1 MTDKRLSRSEILGWA
16 ALGAGAG
23 LVAGVALAEWLGDLS
38 GPRVRR
44 SLTRLTEPASAAP
57 LGVEEAVR
65 TAEHALR
72 STPGTAALELTAV
85 GVRRGV
91 VELRG
96 WVATRA
102 ERARAVGVVRTLA
115 GIEDVLN
122 RILVRGEDDVP
133 ALVLEE
139 QAS

>member
-1 MTDKRLSRSEILGWA
+1 VTDKRLSRSEILGWA

-23 LVAGVALAEWLGDLS
+23 LVAGLALAEWLGDVS

-44 SLTRLTEPASAAP
+44 SLTRLAEPAPAAP
-57 LGVEEAVR
+57 LGVEEAVAA
-65 TAEHALR
+65 AEHTLR
-72 STPGTAALELTAV
+72 SSPGTATLELTAA

-102 ERARAVGVVRTLA
+102 ERARAVATVRAVT

-122 RILVRGEDDVP
+122 RILVRGEDDVA